1 MPQTNPDLFVSSTYG
16 ENGLSVTMKVQTY
29 HTSDA
34 QAPYI
39 HIQLVLEPPTPEPW
53 NVEVWLSRISP
64 TTKYRPG
71 EQEVYSS

>member
-39 HIQLVLEPPTPEPW
+39 HIQLVLEPPTPEP
-53 NVEVWLSRISP
+53 
-64 TTKYRPG
+64 
-71 EQEVYSS
+71 